1 MSQKC
6 KDISIS
12 DKTTLFVA
20 DLYFFFIF
28 YFFIDSAICQSVKY
42 SATIKT
48 VDFTACNI
56 TWRGAEHLVNIIK
69 VSWFLSV

>member
-20 DLYFFFIF
+20 DLYFFN
-28 YFFIDSAICQSVKY
+28 FFIDSAICQSVKY